1 MVMHQVSNA
10 LSWLVVVKNSVNLL
24 LIHSATVTLNT
35 ATSVTGE
42 VGVTVV
48 QFCVLFQVPKNK
60 MLDRHLEKQEENTL
74 DKLEKKACSLQKVS
88 VYHHQ

>member
-1 MVMHQVSNA
+1 
-10 LSWLVVVKNSVNLL
+10 VVVQNAINLL
-24 LIHSATVTLNT
+24 LIQCATVTLDI

-48 QFCVLFQVPKNK
+48 DFCLLLQVPKNK
-60 MLDRHLEKQEENTL
+60 MLDKHLEKQEQNML

-88 VYHHQ
+88 TYHHQQSQLIRVCLFKSF